1 MISGHVGTH
10 YCCCCHL
17 TWDYNVDIIA
27 IPDGV
32 LTVVD
37 DGEGGG
43 LGDLDDGGVDA
54 GVVID
59 VDEDVIAVSDE
70 EYGGIGGAVAGGD
83 ELGGESGDNG
93 DDVDNY
99 EGGGALAFD
108 STAVPNAAN
117 HRIAERSRSRD
128 SGNAR
133 LRPGAP

>member
-1 MISGHVGTH
+1 MSGHVGTH

-17 TWDYNVDIIA
+17 TWDYNIDIIA

-32 LTVVD
+32 LTTVD
-37 DGEGGG
+37 GGEGDG

-70 EYGGIGGAVAGGD
+70 ECDGVGGAAASSD
-83 ELGGESGDNG
+83 ELGGDGGDNG
-93 DDVDNY
+93 DEVDNN

-108 STAVPNAAN
+108 STAVPKAAN
-117 HRIAERSRSRD
+117 HRIAERSRSRNCGD
-128 SGNAR
+128 AR
-133 LRPGAP
+133 LRPSAP